1 MKRLCALELTT
12 ETMWTHYFF
21 KSAKTN
27 RNPNICIYSESDSI
41 ATANTVVS
49 QLTLL
54 DQLFHLSLSVSV
66 SLCLSPL
73 QYYKRRLLIHFSLIE
88 KQTTCILLILIT
100 LEIRS
105 WSNQYKVISI
115 NILARGNNRILWD
128 GSISHLIYIQSDAL
142 PTAPHGPYSWLWIT
156 FNPLT
161 RTSFLWLHP
170 SCRTAG

>member
-1 MKRLCALELTT
+1 M

-54 DQLFHLSLSVSV
+54 DQLFHLSLSLSVSLSVSV
-66 SLCLSPL
+66 SLSPL

-128 GSISHLIYIQSDAL
+128 GSISHLIYIHWVRCA
-142 PTAPHGPYSWLWIT
+142 THCTTW
-156 FNPLT
+156 PLQLT
-161 RTSFLWLHP
+161 VN
-170 SCRTAG
+170 CI